1 MNSEASITKN
11 YISIKL
17 DYEKIVWVAILL
29 FAAVSRFYD
38 LGARVISHD
47 ESLHTYY
54 AWELSQGRGFEHSP
68 LMHGPFQF
76 HIVAFSY
83 FSSVLK
89 SSGSAIRLSFSTFS
103 VRSINKYRLHGSNF
117 IFPPK

>member
-1 MNSEASITKN
+1 MNSEGNITKN

-38 LGARVISHD
+38 LGTRVISHD

-54 AWELSQGRGFEHSP
+54 AWELSEGRGFEHSP

-83 FSSVLK
+83 FLFAFVVCSPIN
-89 SSGSAIRLSFSTFS
+89 SALPSP
-103 VRSINKYRLHGSNF
+103 SIVK
-117 IFPPK
+117 